1 MRKNLLM
8 SLFCILNLSISA
20 KDKIDYVEYYVDII
34 DNLYQEY
41 QHGALR
47 SSCNNDSLF
56 FIYEEDSVINKQIA
70 SHIDNPKIKSEEP
83 LESLPF
89 HALYPPRLE
98 YDGGVVFPIAKVTK
112 ENDDYIVNNKFLYIY
127 KRKSGEPKLIEKI
140 NCNAVGYLDQY
151 VEILNS
157 LAQVRNSLNDT
168 IYYEY
173 EADAEM
179 EKMID
184 DVTPPYILKGE
195 PSGLFPY
202 YILYPPKF
210 EYGGSIVFPVGEAT
224 KKNYAYAID
233 YINLYIYKKEKEKLK
248 LTATILEKEKVEDN
262 ASCYLDQYAEILEF
276 LSQAGNSMN
285 DSIYFKFYTDTIT
298 EKKINDITPP
308 YILNDLPPNGESL
321 YVLNPPH
328 IQKDG
333 SVVFNV
339 GLAGRANCNIIIG
352 GTETFVFKKSR
363 RKLRLISV
371 IESGI

>member
-1 MRKNLLM
+1 M

-20 KDKIDYVEYYVDII
+20 KDNIDYVEYYVDIL

-41 QHGALR
+41 QHDALR

-89 HALYPPRLE
+89 HALYPPRLD
-98 YDGGVVFPIAKVTK
+98 YDDGIVFPIAKVTK

-140 NCNAVGYLDQY
+140 NCNAVCYLDQY

-173 EADAEM
+173 EADAMM

-195 PSGLFPY
+195 PTGQFPY

-224 KKNYAYAID
+224 KKDYAYAID

-285 DSIYFKFYTDTIT
+285 DTVYYIFNTDSIM
-298 EKKINDITPP
+298 EKLIDDITPP

-321 YVLNPPH
+321 YMLNPPH

-333 SVVFNV
+333 SVVFHV
-339 GLAGRANCNIIIG
+339 GLAGRSNCNIIIG

-371 IESGI
+371 MKSGI

>member
-1 MRKNLLM
+1 ML
-8 SLFCILNLSISA
+8 CILNLSISA
-20 KDKIDYVEYYVDII
+20 KDANDCVEYYVDIL
-34 DNLYQEY
+34 DNLYQEC
-41 QHGALR
+41 QHDTLY
-47 SSCNNDSLF
+47 
-56 FIYEEDSVINKQIA
+56 FIYENDFVISMQIA
-70 SHIDNPKIKSEEP
+70 SRVENPKIKNGEPSEA
-83 LESLPF
+83 LTF

-98 YDGGVVFPIAKVTK
+98 YDGSIVFPIDKVTK
-112 ENDDYIVNNKFLYIY
+112 ENDDYRVYQKSLYIY
-127 KRKSGEPKLIEKI
+127 KGKTKEPKLMEKI
-140 NCNAVGYLDQY
+140 DCNAACYLDQY

-157 LAQVRNSLNDT
+157 LSQIRNPINDT

-298 EKKINDITPP
+298 EKNINDITPS
-308 YILNDLPPNGESL
+308 YILNDLPPNGESF
-321 YVLNPPH
+321 YVLNSPH

-333 SVVFNV
+333 SVVFHA
-339 GLAGRANCNIIIG
+339 GLAGRSNENIIMG